1 MDGWQKIKS
10 GQPSQGKKKLT
21 SYMNV
26 PICVSH
32 SHRFLLKSL
41 STTIHSF
48 VNSYKNRVK
57 RKIYLMTKYH
67 SIFQISHRV
76 RHIIYRYYTVIY
88 SQV

>member
-1 MDGWQKIKS
+1 MDGWQKVES
-10 GQPSQGKKKLT
+10 GQSGQRKKNRT
-21 SYMNV
+21 PYMNV

-32 SHRFLLKSL
+32 SHRILLKSL
-41 STTIHSF
+41 STIIHFF
-48 VNSYKNRVK
+48 VNIYKNCVK
-57 RKIYLMTKYH
+57 RKIYLMTKYQ